1 MKRWGNF
8 AGSFFAILIMFVVLY
23 HYGGDLQNARWTTT
37 DGLSSLV
44 AAVAIYVAVV
54 LLGALSWRI
63 LLRAFSTRPPRWSAE
78 RHLLISQIGKYI
90 PGNVAQY
97 LGRAAMTI
105 NSGVAKRTV
114 GLALITETAVIVC
127 GGFLAVAAS
136 LAFSPDISDTMRQAF
151 PDASRPIWL
160 GAAILLFFFLVV
172 AATLASA
179 RLERFRSWPKV
190 SLAGI
195 GLATLLSTISFLLLG
210 LSLHL
215 IVRALSPAP
224 TPMATSVAVFA
235 VAWIA
240 GFATPGAPG
249 GLGVRESV
257 LTLGLAPLVGGAAAL
272 SAALL
277 YRGVSVLGDVIAL
290 GVGLLLPR
298 HRDDQERAELVK
310 RANRRV

>member
-8 AGSFFAILIMFVVLY
+8 AGSVFAALVMFAVLY
-23 HYGGDLQNARWTTT
+23 HYGGDLRNARWTTT
-37 DGLSSLV
+37 EGLASLA

-63 LLRAFSTRPPRWSAE
+63 LLRAFGAQPPRWLAE

-105 NSGVAKRTV
+105 NAGVAKRTV
-114 GLALITETAVIVC
+114 GLALVTETAVILG

-136 LAFSPDISDTMRQAF
+136 LALSPGLADTIRQAF
-151 PDASRPIWL
+151 PDAARPVWL
-160 GAAILLFFFLVV
+160 GAAVLLFFLLVV
-172 AATLASA
+172 AATLSSA
-179 RLERFRSWPKV
+179 RLERFRFWPKV
-190 SLAGI
+190 SLAGL

-215 IVRALSPAP
+215 IVRALSSAP
-224 TPMATSVAVFA
+224 TPIALSVAVFA
-235 VAWIA
+235 VAWVA
-240 GFATPGAPG
+240 GLATPGAPG

-257 LTLGLAPLVGGAAAL
+257 LTLGLAPLVGGGAAL

-277 YRGVSVLGDVIAL
+277 YRGVSVLGDVISL
-290 GVGLLLPR
+290 GVGLLLPK
-298 HRDDQERAELVK
+298 HRDDQDKAKLIEGV
-310 RANRRV
+310 NRRV